1 MADTTQQTLLEEI
14 LAAEE
19 ARLKKE
25 EEQKAARKEE
35 VETGGTA
42 DVKPVTRQAVYGETI
57 DEISQMESNLRDAKA
72 RMAQRGISGEV
83 PIQDVPLGEMTL
95 GEFAYPVTKAQAIG
109 EEEPK
114 VSKEVDIKTLEE
126 TPQQIKRVKQEQEQA
141 YQAVLNLDSDE
152 LQSEYEKLANQYG
165 WETTVD
171 SVTGTKYF
179 VPPPSFAN
187 NPLLVTGARAA
198 SETARGILSSITPA
212 LEAAGLVDEDVRKEI
227 ENFVPKIEDES
238 VLVTA
243 GSEMISLLGGAA
255 TGYKVAS
262 AFFKNAPKLV
272 RALQLLAGAA
282 TGEALVATEETGTLK
297 KALGFDAP
305 EGAVETKLQVAMESL
320 GLGTILNS
328 VLTGAKAVGQ
338 LSPVRTAFDALGTL
352 FFGGKNAA
360 EEAVSQSLVDT
371 AVLTKR
377 AKDRKPGS
385 KESITG
391 PITDEERLVAVNEL
405 RDRMRE
411 SFKVQTG
418 KDMDDVIEGRVQM
431 DKDEFEG
438 TLAGLLASNEFSAIE
453 RQILTGSFRQGVIE
467 RQQAAIAT
475 TEQRLGT
482 QEQAKEAGESA
493 QQEIKASLEAE
504 EETAKVAV
512 TAPLQRQVDEAL
524 DELDAARQSDAAL
537 TQTGKTANAATRL
550 KANKFTKAAT
560 ERVRKAFVDMR
571 NAKNKAYDAYLTQA
585 QKIEIPVSEVRTLLA
600 SQFKGREI
608 GDIPQLLA
616 TQNKELRST
625 LQQILSQDTTLATRV
640 AQQESAKAGK
650 LFQASLAKYRKA
662 NKLGPTD
669 EIPATA
675 QAELKETAEANSKI
689 TPAELTKIKKEIGY
703 QDTVKLSNV
712 ETLREGI
719 EFTNSRAYRFQDR
732 NLADATDM
740 LKEDM
745 NGLINKYLRTNGEA
759 AAARNSANA
768 LNTEFKDTFFPD
780 AGADIADMLRFG
792 YKMTDNEMAAAATRF
807 RTKLNGAV
815 RGDADDIQYI
825 NQVRSKMTPD
835 AQARLDAEIEEAM
848 YNEVLNDLAKFDM
861 RSKAAKADP
870 VGTVRKLNDRI
881 EALLAGDAFALL
893 PKSVVTRLNERFTP
907 LFKTADNVVDAQ
919 KALDD
924 AAAELRKIEREVA
937 EDPAY
942 ALVSNMRKS
951 EPITIVKSILQ
962 DENNAVTMAALWER
976 AGTRGPKL
984 DTGLTQAQQDLRTIF
999 ARGLIDVAKEPGEA
1013 ALKGSL
1019 TNMIDRNKAFNTYF
1033 PPNSPERQSMDL
1045 LISQIKAM
1053 DVYKGAGAK
1062 LPIEESVKDLST
1074 FTEQLI
1080 TYIKGPL
1087 TPEGR
1092 RLKIISRF
1100 YFKMAGGRD
1109 ELKNV
1114 LIDTV
1119 TNPIIA
1125 DRILKDAQE
1134 RIARGLVSK
1143 EEAYKLSLGQY
1154 MLGRFGIASFND
1166 LQREIKQF
1174 SIEQDTEEGLPVQ

>member
-1 MADTTQQTLLEEI
+1 MADTTQQTLLEQI
-14 LAAEE
+14 MAAEE

-35 VETGGTA
+35 VETGGTV
-42 DVKPVTRQAVYGETI
+42 DVKPVTRQSVYGETI
-57 DEISQMESNLRDAKA
+57 DEIAQMESNLRDAKA
-72 RMAQRGISGEV
+72 RMAQRSQRGEV
-83 PIQDVPLGEMTL
+83 PLEDVPLGEMTL
-95 GEFAYPVTKAQAIG
+95 GQFAYPVTKAQATG
-109 EEEPK
+109 EEEPF
-114 VSKEVDIKTLEE
+114 VSKEVDLKTLAE
-126 TPQQIKRVKQEQEQA
+126 TPEQIARVKQKQEEQ
-141 YQAVLNLDSDE
+141 YQAVLNMDSDE
-152 LQSEYEKLANQYG
+152 IQSEYEKLGNQYG

-171 SVTGTKYF
+171 SETGVKYF

-187 NPLLVTGARAA
+187 NPLIVTGARAA
-198 SETARGILSSITPA
+198 SETARGIVASVTPA
-212 LEAAGLVDEDVRKEI
+212 LEALGLMDEELRKEI

-238 VLVTA
+238 VAVTA

-255 TGYKVAS
+255 SGYKIAS
-262 AFFKNAPKLV
+262 SLFKNAPKFL
-272 RALQLLAGAA
+272 RAIGILAGTA
-282 TGEALVATEETGTLK
+282 TGEAAVATEETGTLQQAFGK
-297 KALGFDAP
+297 EAP
-305 EGAVETKLQVAMESL
+305 ESAVENKLRVAMESL
-320 GLGTILNS
+320 GIGAALNTI
-328 VLTGAKAVGQ
+328 VKTGSAVMS

-371 AVLTKR
+371 AVLTRR
-377 AKDRKPGS
+377 AREREAGTS
-385 KESITG
+385 ESITG
-391 PITDEERLVAVNEL
+391 PITDEERLIAVNEL

-431 DKDEFEG
+431 NKDEFEG

-467 RQQAAIAT
+467 RQQAAITT

-482 QEQAKEAGESA
+482 QEEAEEAGKRA
-493 QQEIKASLEAE
+493 QQEIKTSLEAE

-524 DELDAARQSDAAL
+524 DEVDAARQSDAAL
-537 TQTGKTANAATRL
+537 TPTGKTANAATRL

-560 ERVRKAFVDMR
+560 ERVRKAFVDLR
-571 NAKNKAYDAYLTQA
+571 NAKNKAYDAYLKQA
-585 QKIEIPVSEVRTLLA
+585 EKIEIPVSEVRTLLM

-625 LQQILSQDTTLATRV
+625 LQQILSQDSALTTAIAKQEADKANKLL
-640 AQQESAKAGK
+640 QQ
-650 LFQASLAKYRKA
+650 SLAKYRKA
-662 NKLGPTD
+662 NKLDPD
-669 EIPATA
+669 SEIP
-675 QAELKETAEANSKI
+675 ETAL
-689 TPAELTKIKKEIGY
+689 AEIKASAEQNAKATDAEIAKIKKQIGY

-745 NGLINKYLRTNGEA
+745 SGLINKYLRTNGDA

-780 AGADIADMLRFG
+780 AGADMADMLRFG

-807 RTKLNGAV
+807 RTKINGAV
-815 RGDADDIQYI
+815 RGDADDIQYVA
-825 NQVRSKMTPD
+825 QVRSKMPPET
-835 AQARLDAEIEEAM
+835 QARLDAEIEEAL
-848 YNEVLNDLAKFDM
+848 YNEVLNDLARFDM

-870 VGTVRKLNDRI
+870 VATVAKLNQRI
-881 EALLAGDAFALL
+881 ETLLAGDAFALL
-893 PKSVVTRLNERFTP
+893 PKNVITRLNERFAP

-919 KALDD
+919 KLLDE
-924 AAAELRKIEREVA
+924 AGATLRQIEREVA
-937 EDPAY
+937 EDPSY

-951 EPITIVKSILQ
+951 EPITIVKNILQ

-984 DTGLTQAQQDLRTIF
+984 DIGITQAQQDLRTIF

-1019 TNMIDRNKAFNTYF
+1019 TNMIDRNKAFNVYF

-1045 LISQIKAM
+1045 LINQIKAM
-1053 DVYKGAGAK
+1053 DVYQGAGAR

-1109 ELKNV
+1109 ELNNV

-1125 DRILKDAQE
+1125 DRILKEAQD
-1134 RIARGLVSK
+1134 RIARGLVK
-1143 EEAYKLSLGQY
+1143 ADEAYKLSLGKY
-1154 MLGRFGIASFND
+1154 ILGRFGIASMND
-1166 LQREIKQF
+1166 LQREVKQF
-1174 SIEQDTEEGLPVQ
+1174 VIEQDTEETLPAQ